1 MKRMYFMILNKHF
14 NLEGRHARLSPSQY
28 HWVNYDE
35 DKFLRV
41 YAQQEKAA
49 QGDRLHK
56 LAMQLIN
63 EGVKL
68 PRSPK
73 TLNMYVN
80 DAIGYR
86 MTPEQPLFYSENF
99 FGTADALKFTLSK
112 MHLRVHDLKTGVTP
126 AKITQLELYC
136 TLFCL
141 EYGFKPFELEMEA
154 RIYQNDEVQ
163 IFDIDPDVIF
173 RMMEKAKFFDKLIRE
188 RKEAELS

>member
-1 MKRMYFMILNKHF
+1 
-14 NLEGRHARLSPSQY
+14 
-28 HWVNYDE
+28 VNYDE

-41 YAQQEKAA
+41 LSSQEAA
-49 QGDRLHK
+49 AKGDRLHDV
-56 LAMQLIN
+56 AMRLIRD
-63 EGVKL
+63 GVKL

-99 FGTADALKFTLSK
+99 FGTADALKFTMSK

-126 AKITQLELYC
+126 AKVTQLELYC

-141 EYGFKPFELEMEA
+141 EYGFSPFDIEMEA

-163 IFDIDPDVIF
+163 VFEVDPDVVF
-173 RMMEKAKFFDKLIRE
+173 RMMEKAKYFDKLMRE

>member
-1 MKRMYFMILNKHF
+1 MYFMILNKHF

>member
-1 MKRMYFMILNKHF
+1 MILNKHF

-41 YAQQEKAA
+41 FAQQEAA
-49 QGDRLHK
+49 AKGDRLHK

-68 PRSPK
+68 PRTPK

-86 MTPEQPLFYSENF
+86 MTPEQTLVYSENF
-99 FGTADALKFTLSK
+99 FGTADALKFTQSK

-126 AKITQLELYC
+126 AKVTQLELYC
-136 TLFCL
+136 CLFCL
-141 EYGFKPFELEMEA
+141 EYGYRPFDLEMEA